1 MNAVVQT
8 ARLMMDNCKI
18 CSNVHENLCMVMKK
32 KNSVD
37 VVDDLYRVH

>member
-8 ARLMMDNCKI
+8 ARPMMDNCKI
-18 CSNVHENLCMVMKK
+18 YSNVHGKLCMVTK